1 MFENTGSENTGSWNS
16 GNFNCGNRN
25 SGDGNPGNR
34 NSGDRN
40 FGDWN
45 SGDWNSGNRNS
56 GDLNTGSW
64 NSGNCNS
71 GNRNSGNWNSG
82 GRNSG
87 NWNSGDWN
95 TGYLNTAKPTVRMFN
110 KDTGMTYEEVTEY
123 IPNYFYFDLVEWVA
137 EEDMTK
143 EEKEENS
150 TYEITG
156 GYLKVYGYKE
166 AWRRAWDNAT
176 EEDRKKT
183 LELPNWDNEIFK
195 EITGVDVERELSESK
210 DMIEIDGR
218 KYSKDTIKEA
228 LREHIN

>member
-16 GNFNCGNRN
+16 GNCN
-25 SGDGNPGNR
+25 SGNR

-45 SGDWNSGNRNS
+45 SGDWNSG
-56 GDLNTGSW
+56 
-64 NSGNCNS
+64 
-71 GNRNSGNWNSG
+71 
-82 GRNSG
+82 
-87 NWNSGDWN
+87 
-95 TGYLNTAKPTVRMFN
+95 YLNTTKPTARMFN
-110 KDTGMTYEEVTEY
+110 KDTGLTYEEVTEY
-123 IPNYFYFDLVEWVA
+123 IPNYFYLDLVEWVA

-150 TYEITG
+150 TYKTTG
-156 GYLKVYGYKE
+156 GYLRVYGYKE

-195 EITGVDVERELSESK
+195 EITGIDVEEELNEPEK
-210 DMIEIDGR
+210 MVEIDG
-218 KYSKDTIKEA
+218 KQFSQNTIKEA
-228 LREHIN
+228 LKEYLN